1 MAPRSLVL
9 AGRTLR
15 NSPIFTLTAA
25 VTIALRVGAST
36 ATFSVM
42 NAVLLRAGRPLV
54 LRPPTLGG
62 SGAPNSCERAGLEI
76 CPTAHLAKGLL
87 TAANALGGRAHQPPA
102 ISRRAAELGGI

>member
-1 MAPRSLVL
+1 MAPRNLAL

-42 NAVLLRAGRPLV
+42 NPVLLRAGRPLV

-62 SGAPNSCERAGLEI
+62 SERRM
-76 CPTAHLAKGLL
+76 
-87 TAANALGGRAHQPPA
+87 ALKEPV
-102 ISRRAAELGGI
+102 SRFTLPFILRRVS